1 MNFFPI
7 LKKGIYYWV
16 LLYRMFIVLFI
27 FFMCRI
33 AFFLLNRNL
42 FTGITAERWL
52 TIGKGGLVFV
62 IAAMFY
68 FNSLFLIL
76 SLLPLPAR
84 VSGAYQKILK
94 YIFFTF
100 NGIAIALNC
109 IDFIYYRF
117 TLRRTT
123 RSVFSEFA
131 NETNKTGLFESFI
144 IDFWY
149 VVVIFIAFIFLMVW
163 LYNLIKIKQ
172 REASLNKVS
181 FYLTSIITFIIG
193 VTLAIGGIR
202 GDFKYSTRPITIS
215 NAGEYVKSP
224 NEIYLV
230 LNTPFCMVRTWN
242 VKKLEELHYYSDA
255 AVEQIFSPIH
265 IPQTDT
271 IQTLLKKN
279 IVIFILESFG
289 KEAIGG
295 YNKDLDGGSYKGYT
309 PFIDSLMKQSLV
321 YENSFAN
328 GRKSIDAIPS
338 ILASIPNGH
347 NPFVLTPYA
356 SDSVQ
361 GLPKILKEEGYHAS
375 FFHGGPNGSM
385 GFKAI
390 VNLLGIENYF
400 GKTEYNNDAD
410 FDGTWGIWDEPFFKF
425 FANKLSSFREPFFS
439 AIFSVSSHHPFKIP
453 EKYTGKF
460 KKGPLPVLE
469 CIGYT
474 DYALRQKLE
483 KTKKT
488 SWFKNTL
495 FVITADH
502 ATVCYH
508 PEYLNPWGEVAIPI
522 LFYAPGDSSIAG
534 VKQAVVSQIDIMPS
548 ILSYLYYSK
557 PYFAFGESVFD
568 KNRKNFSVT
577 FTGNYRWIENDYL
590 LLFDGK
596 KSSGLYQYKTD
607 RLFNNNLVSKNP
619 GQVKKKKKTLKA
631 YIQQYN
637 NRLIQNRLTPFSD
650 LNYKKSQTKN
660 P

>member
-1 MNFFPI
+1 MSFPLI
-7 LKKGIYYWV
+7 LKKGNYYWV
-16 LLYRMFIVLFI
+16 LLYRLLIVLLL
-27 FFMCRI
+27 FFLCRI
-33 AFFLLNRNL
+33 TFYFLNRNL
-42 FTGITAERWL
+42 FTGITTERWFA
-52 TIGKGGLVFV
+52 IFKGGLVFD

-68 FNSLFLIL
+68 FNGLFLIL

-84 VSGAYQKILK
+84 AGSAYQKIVQ

-109 IDFIYYRF
+109 VDFIYYRF

-131 NETNKTGLFESFI
+131 NETNKTGLFSSFI
-144 IDFWY
+144 VDFWY
-149 VVVIFIAFIFLMVW
+149 VVLIFIAFIVLMIW
-163 LYNLIKIKQ
+163 LYKLVKIKHNTLPQ
-172 REASLNKVS
+172 NKAG
-181 FYLTSIITFIIG
+181 FYLSSIIIFIIG
-193 VTLAIGGIR
+193 IALAIGGIR

-242 VKKLEELHYYSDA
+242 VKKLEEIHYYSDT

-265 IPQTDT
+265 TPKTDT
-271 IQTLLKKN
+271 LQTLRKKN

-295 YNKDLDGGSYKGYT
+295 YNKDLDGGTYTGYT
-309 PFIDSLMKQSLV
+309 PFIDSLMKHSLV

-338 ILASIPNGH
+338 ILASIPNGY

-361 GLPKILKEEGYHAS
+361 GLPKILEEEGYHAS
-375 FFHGGPNGSM
+375 FFHGGPNSSM

-400 GKTEYNNDAD
+400 GKTEYNNEAD
-410 FDGTWGIWDEPFFKF
+410 FDGTWGIWDEPFFNF
-425 FANKLSSFREPFFS
+425 FADKLEPFFS
-439 AIFSVSSHHPFKIP
+439 SIFSVSSHHPFKVP
-453 EKYTGKF
+453 EKYKGKF

-474 DYALRQKLE
+474 DYALRQFFE
-483 KTKKT
+483 KAKKT
-488 SWFKNTL
+488 NWFKNTL

-508 PEYLNPWGEVAIPI
+508 PEYLNPWGEAAIPI

-534 VKQAVVSQIDIMPS
+534 VKQGVVAQIDIMPS
-548 ILSYLYYSK
+548 ILSYLNYSK

-568 KNRKNFSVT
+568 KNRKNFSVI
-577 FTGNYRWIENDYL
+577 FTGNYRWIENEYL
-590 LLFDGK
+590 LVFDGE
-596 KSSGLYQYKTD
+596 KSTGLYQYKTD
-607 RLFNNNLVSKNP
+607 RLFNNNLITKKP
-619 GQVKKKKKTLKA
+619 GQVASMEKTLKA

-650 LNYKKSQTKN
+650 LKYKKSQTKS

>member
-1 MNFFPI
+1 MFFSFVA
-7 LKKGIYYWV
+7 KKGNYYGL
-16 LLYRMFIVLFI
+16 LLYRLLIVLFL
-27 FFMCRI
+27 FFLCRI
-33 AFFLLNRNL
+33 GFYFLNRNL
-42 FTGITAERWL
+42 FTGLTPARWL
-52 TIGKGGLVFV
+52 TIFKGGLVFD
-62 IAAMFY
+62 IAALFY

-76 SLLPLPAR
+76 TLLPIPAR
-84 VSGAYQKILK
+84 NSAGYQYILK
-94 YIFFTF
+94 YIFFVF
-100 NGIAIALNC
+100 NGLAIALNC

-131 NETNKTGLFESFI
+131 NETNKTSLVGSFMM
-144 IDFWY
+144 DFWY
-149 VVVIFIAFIFLMVW
+149 VILIFLAFIVLMIWLYNRVKLKPAEHPNYHFGFYARSIIAFILG
-163 LYNLIKIKQ
+163 I
-172 REASLNKVS
+172 
-181 FYLTSIITFIIG
+181 
-193 VTLAIGGIR
+193 TLAIGGIR

-242 VKKLEELHYYSDA
+242 VKKLEEIHYFSNTE
-255 AVEQIFSPIH
+255 VEKIFSPLH
-265 IPQTDT
+265 FPAPDSSQSFR
-271 IQTLLKKN
+271 KKN

-295 YNKDLDGGSYKGYT
+295 YNKELDNGSYTGYT
-309 PFIDSLMKQSLV
+309 PFVDSLMKKSLV
-321 YENSFAN
+321 VWNSFAN

-338 ILASIPNGH
+338 ILASIPNGYD
-347 NPFVLTPYA
+347 PFVLTPYA
-356 SDSVQ
+356 SDSLQ
-361 GLPKILKEEGYHAS
+361 GLSKILRKEGYETS

-390 VNLLGIENYF
+390 VNLLGVEKYF

-410 FDGTWGIWDEPFFKF
+410 FDGIWGIWDEPFFNF
-425 FANKLSSFREPFFS
+425 FAEKLNHFKEPFFS
-439 AIFSVSSHHPFKIP
+439 TIFSVSSHHPFKVP
-453 EKYTGKF
+453 EKYKGKF

-474 DYALRQKLE
+474 DYALKEFFEKAQK
-483 KTKKT
+483 TT
-488 SWFKNTL
+488 WFKNTL

-508 PEYLNPWGEVAIPI
+508 PEYLNPWGEAAIPI
-522 LFYAPGDSSIAG
+522 LFYAPGDSSLTGIKPG
-534 VKQAVVSQIDIMPS
+534 VVSQIDIMPS
-548 ILSYLYYSK
+548 VLSYLHYPN

-577 FTGNYRWIENDYL
+577 FTGTYRWIENDYL
-590 LLFDGK
+590 LVFDGTR
-596 KSSGLYQYKTD
+596 STGLFNYKTD
-607 RLFNNNLVSKNP
+607 RLFTQNLLNRDTALAATMETS
-619 GQVKKKKKTLKA
+619 LKA

-637 NRLIQNRLTPFSD
+637 NRLIQNRLTVGI
-650 LNYKKSQTKN
+650 NKN